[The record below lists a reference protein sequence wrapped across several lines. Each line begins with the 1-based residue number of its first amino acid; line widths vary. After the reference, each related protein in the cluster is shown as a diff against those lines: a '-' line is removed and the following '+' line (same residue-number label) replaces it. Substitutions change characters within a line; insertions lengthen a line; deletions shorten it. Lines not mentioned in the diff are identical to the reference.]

1 MRLAKTPSLL
11 VPLAFLLLLGLLA
24 GCDQS
29 GDSREQ
35 EQAEKAAGK
44 AAEKAAGKKEPLQRK
59 TAIGTVRA
67 FQDDRGRLS
76 LRPVSDT
83 MGKKPLGFK
92 VRRNARVTLGGKR
105 AKLGDIEEGQ
115 QAQISYVVE
124 NGVNRAFVVHLFDEQ
139 PSREK
144 EEKG

>member
-1 MRLAKTPSLL
+1 MRLANTPSLL
-11 VPLAFLLLLGLLA
+11 VTLAFLLLLGLLA
-24 GCDQS
+24 GCNRS

-67 FQDDRGRLS
+67 FQDDRLS

-83 MGKKPLGFK
+83 MGKKPLGFE

-144 EEKG
+144 EKKG